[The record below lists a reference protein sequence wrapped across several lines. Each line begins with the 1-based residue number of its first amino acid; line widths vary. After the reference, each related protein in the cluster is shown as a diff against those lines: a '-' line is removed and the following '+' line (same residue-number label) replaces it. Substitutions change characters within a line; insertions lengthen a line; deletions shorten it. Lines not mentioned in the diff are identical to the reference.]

1 MEKSTAK
8 QNRLAKSM
16 QNRRR
21 KIRHRKNRLQNRW
34 KIHRKNKIDKKSST
48 KVNKSCILSPAP
60 LPGSGTGRAAGAAHL
75 RPPEVGASDRRS
87 ERTLRRTNFLT
98 PFNRKS
104 GSGTGTLAVLFLAFG
119 HNRSEGSMSAW
130 RRTNEFVTAPE
141 FETILGKI
149 WNFGLPFW
157 TP

>member
-1 MEKSTAK
+1 
-8 QNRLAKSM
+8 M

-21 KIRHRKNRLQNRW
+21 KIRHRKNRSRNRW

-60 LPGSGTGRAAGAAHL
+60 LPGSGTGRAAEATHL

-119 HNRSEGSMSAW
+119 HNRSEGSMSAK
-130 RRTNEFVTAPE
+130 APKHRSLKPS
-141 FETILGKI
+141 LGKSGI
-149 WNFGLPFW
+149 LDCRFGHREMRVRCILS
-157 TP
+157 